1 MTVEGEHGSEVRVRG
16 GKRHSGREESTEL
29 SFSRAGSLCREAGR
43 QGARET
49 IAANMCVPQYQ
60 QRADPDVNPSPSG
73 LGLSV
78 TVSRLPIG
86 KMGKAEQESSVTVYD
101 IKPFIHIARPV
112 KSSVTLFWRTS
123 GATTAAQRSPNTN
136 THRLSTPSAR
146 ATRHTMIARRQ

>member
-60 QRADPDVNPSPSG
+60 QRASG
-73 LGLSV
+73 RKPIAFRSRSLGDGV
-78 TVSRLPIG
+78 
-86 KMGKAEQESSVTVYD
+86 
-101 IKPFIHIARPV
+101 
-112 KSSVTLFWRTS
+112 
-123 GATTAAQRSPNTN
+123 ATADR
-136 THRLSTPSAR
+136 
-146 ATRHTMIARRQ
+146 